1 MTEAFYVILMVVFY
15 HHYTKYKQLEE
26 SEAELAKQFIFLE
39 RKKNILKK
47 QEERLDEDIHAC
59 ELDRDA
65 FSKKFGVIT
74 LEQLETKALLG
85 KYVRG
90 LMVANKMKVTTE
102 DLALLVRDEDFSLF

>member
-1 MTEAFYVILMVVFY
+1 MESK
-15 HHYTKYKQLEE
+15 KYKQLEE
-26 SEAELAKQFIFLE
+26 EEAEFEKQLIFLE

-47 QEERLDEDIHAC
+47 QEERLDEDIRDC

-74 LEQLETKALLG
+74 LEQLEAKALLGSDVELG